1 MPTVSS
7 PFAKITG
14 FFSNPVF
21 RKAVIGFSGSA
32 AITAAGMLLSP
43 VISRLYRPTDYG
55 EYAVFSILL
64 GNLSIVSS
72 LNYLGALLLP
82 KRNDRFAALAQLTL
96 WLSTLVSVGFLGLLW
111 LFEDS
116 ILSFFDIHSIGNMV
130 YWIPFLL
137 VVSVLSSC
145 LQSLCIRENKYSV
158 RAVADVSA
166 NLSGKGYTI
175 AHALWFGPSPIGF
188 ILGDM
193 LNRLVAVGV
202 VLVRLPLRITRQL
215 TVPAPL
221 RRLWKTAFFFR
232 RFPIQVLPSTY
243 LNIVSSQLPILLF
256 KKFSTS
262 AEVGSFAFAS
272 SMLELP
278 VSLLGGALSPVVMRD
293 SVQAY
298 HDGGVDQLGKFCAG
312 YFRKIFLGL
321 AIPFA
326 GAAILGDVIFPTVF
340 GAQWQVAGAVACLL
354 ACYYAF
360 RINYYI
366 FVSVYTIVH
375 KQLYDLIFNI
385 VLLVARFAAVYFVVQ
400 SHGFLYAVGAYSA
413 VSLVLTALN
422 SYVLLATMGV
432 RSWRIAIEQVAY
444 FAGLLAVLYLG
455 RMGVQH
461 FMA

>member
-1 MPTVSS
+1 MPKVSS
-7 PFAKITG
+7 NFAKIPG
-14 FFSNPVF
+14 LLNNAVF

-82 KRNDRFAALAQLTL
+82 KNNGRFAALAQLTL
-96 WLSTLVSVGFLGLLW
+96 WLSTVVSVGFLGLLW
-111 LFEDS
+111 LFEDR

-137 VVSVLSSC
+137 VVSVLSGC

-158 RAVADVSA
+158 RAVSDVSA
-166 NLSGKGYTI
+166 NMSGKGYTI

-188 ILGDM
+188 ILGDL
-193 LNRLVAVGV
+193 LNRLVAVGMV
-202 VLVRLPLRITRQL
+202 LARLPFRLVRPLA
-215 TVPAPL
+215 VPVSF
-221 RRLWKTAFFFR
+221 RRLFKTAYFFR
-232 RFPIQVLPSTY
+232 RFPTQVLPSTY

-278 VSLLGGALSPVVMRD
+278 VALIGGSLSPVVMRD

-298 HDGGVDQLGKFCAG
+298 HDGGVDQLGAFCAG
-312 YFRKIFLGL
+312 YFRRIFLVL

-326 GAAILGDVIFPTVF
+326 GAAILGDLIFPTVF
-340 GAQWQVAGAVACLL
+340 GAQWQTAGAVACLL
-354 ACYYAF
+354 AGYYAF
-360 RINYYI
+360 RVNYYI

-375 KQLYDLIFNI
+375 KQLYDLVFNV
-385 VLLVARFAAVYFVVQ
+385 VLLLARFAAVYYVVQ

-422 SYVLLATMGV
+422 CYVLLATLGV
-432 RSWRIAIEQVAY
+432 RSWRIALGQVAY
-444 FAGLLAVLYLG
+444 FAGLLALLYLG
-455 RMGVQH
+455 RLGIH
-461 FMA
+461 HIMA

>member
-1 MPTVSS
+1 
-7 PFAKITG
+7 
-14 FFSNPVF
+14 
-21 RKAVIGFSGSA
+21 
-32 AITAAGMLLSP
+32 
-43 VISRLYRPTDYG
+43 
-55 EYAVFSILL
+55 
-64 GNLSIVSS
+64 
-72 LNYLGALLLP
+72 
-82 KRNDRFAALAQLTL
+82 
-96 WLSTLVSVGFLGLLW
+96 LVSAGFLGLLW
-111 LFEDS
+111 LFEDI

-130 YWIPFLL
+130 YWIPLLL

-158 RAVADVSA
+158 RAVSDVSA

-193 LNRLVAVGV
+193 INRLVAVGM
-202 VLVRLPLRITRQL
+202 VLLRLPLRLIQPL
-215 TVPAPL
+215 TVPVHF
-221 RRLWKTAFFFR
+221 RRLFKTAYFFR
-232 RFPIQVLPSTY
+232 RFPTQVLPSTY

-278 VSLLGGALSPVVMRD
+278 VALIGGALSPVVMRD

-298 HDGGVDQLGKFCAG
+298 HDGGIEKLGKFCVG

-326 GAAILGDVIFPTVF
+326 FAAILGDLIFPTVF
-340 GAQWQVAGAVACLL
+340 GAQWQTAGVVACLL

-375 KQLYDLIFNI
+375 KQLYDLVFNV
-385 VLLVARFAAVYFVVQ
+385 VLLVTRFIVVYFVVQ
-400 SHGFLYAVGAYSA
+400 SHGFLYAVAVYSG

-422 SYVLLATMGV
+422 CYVLLAIMGV
-432 RSWRIAIEQVAY
+432 RSSRIAIEQIVY
-444 FAGLLAVLYLG
+444 FASLLALLYVGRLG
-455 RMGVQH
+455 IQH
-461 FMA
+461 FMD

>member
-1 MPTVSS
+1 MPTTFS
-7 PFAKITG
+7 PFAKLAGLFTN
-14 FFSNPVF
+14 SVF

-72 LNYLGALLLP
+72 LNYIGALLLP
-82 KRNDRFAALAQLTL
+82 KRHERFVVLAQLTL
-96 WLSTLVSVGFLGLLW
+96 WLSTIVSVIFLALLW
-111 LFEDS
+111 LFEDR
-116 ILSFFDIHSIGNMV
+116 ILSFFDIHSIGGMV
-130 YWIPFLL
+130 YWIPFILL
-137 VVSVLSSC
+137 ASVFSSC
-145 LQSLCIRENKYSV
+145 LQALAIRQNQYSI
-158 RAVADVSA
+158 RAVSDVSA

-188 ILGDM
+188 IFGDL

-202 VLVRLPLRITRQL
+202 LLVRLPTSMTRQL
-215 TVPAPL
+215 LVRIPGQL
-221 RRLWKTAFFFR
+221 LLKTAYFYR
-232 RFPIQVLPSTY
+232 RFPTQVLPSTY
-243 LNIVSSQLPILLF
+243 LNILSSQLPILLL

-262 AEVGSFAFAS
+262 AQVGSFAFAS

-278 VSLLGGALSPVVMRD
+278 VSLIGGALSPVVMRD

-298 HDGGVDQLGKFCAG
+298 HDGGVDQLGQFCAG

-326 GAAILGDVIFPTVF
+326 GVAIVGDLVFPTVF
-340 GAQWQVAGAVACLL
+340 GPQWQTAGVVACLL
-354 ACYYAF
+354 AGYYAF

-375 KQLYDLIFNI
+375 KQLYDLVFNV
-385 VLLVARFAAVYFVVQ
+385 VLLIARFSSIYFVVQ
-400 SHGFLYAVGAYSA
+400 SHGFLYAVGVYSA

-422 SYVLLATMGV
+422 SYVMLAILGV
-432 RSWRIAIEQVAY
+432 RSWRIAVEQVVY
-444 FAGLLAVLYLG
+444 FIGLLGVLYLG
-455 RMGVQH
+455 RLGIVYLLH
-461 FMA
+461 